1 MPAVHR
7 PHVLVPPGATLPTA
21 KDLAG
26 LSYIREGNTT
36 NFVVFYDG
44 SLGANGKNLADA
56 LLASC
61 EWEYSMLQGWFGGIT
76 PASLPFNV
84 YIDTGS
90 FGAYHANCA
99 ATEIHCAAF
108 SGTDADIVRLVLA
121 AEVDEVFMAAQAKG
135 WNCGFSHGEGL
146 SRVLCTEL
154 YPNSLDGFASA
165 STWLD
170 GTRPNWVDN
179 TEQTDRDYNSIGCAV
194 LFLNFLRYEL
204 SYSWNA
210 IIAAAAPTL
219 AGVYTNLTGL
229 TDGWARF
236 SALMQAYYP
245 TGTPS
250 GVTND
255 NPFPL
260 TRHSGSMIQSRF
272 GNHGN
277 FEVVVPSTAGGLVH
291 FWRNDDIPRVPLERP
306 LHLRPVPGRLHGGQC
321 DPERLRSSRPA
332 GQSRSRRGHRRRRDG
347 PPLARLRTR
356 VRLEHFDDHRQ
367 RSSREGRADSE
378 QVRHQGKLRGRRAQR
393 HWWLAPLLSQ

>member
-1 MPAVHR
+1 MPAVQR

-21 KDLAG
+21 KDLTG

-121 AEVDEVFMAAQAKG
+121 AEVDEVLMAAQAKG

-154 YPNSLDGFASA
+154 YPNALDGFASA
-165 STWLD
+165 SAWLD

-219 AGVYTNLTGL
+219 WRA
-229 TDGWARF
+229 
-236 SALMQAYYP
+236 SIP
-245 TGTPS
+245 TS
-250 GVTND
+250 
-255 NPFPL
+255 
-260 TRHSGSMIQSRF
+260 
-272 GNHGN
+272 
-277 FEVVVPSTAGGLVH
+277 
-291 FWRNDDIPRVPLERP
+291 
-306 LHLRPVPGRLHGGQC
+306 
-321 DPERLRSSRPA
+321 PA
-332 GQSRSRRGHRRRRDG
+332 
-347 PPLARLRTR
+347 
-356 VRLEHFDDHRQ
+356 
-367 RSSREGRADSE
+367 
-378 QVRHQGKLRGRRAQR
+378 
-393 HWWLAPLLSQ
+393 